1 MCDRVPGVPSGGG
14 RDVVRARWSLLGLA
28 AIVIGVAACTP
39 GALPAPSRPS
49 SIPTASA
56 TAGPTARPTP
66 AAPVILT
73 LAFGG
78 DVHFVGRNAALL
90 ANPQTA
96 IGSFAK
102 QLSAADLAM
111 VNLESA
117 VTTRGTPEPKDFHFR
132 APPSAYTALAAAG
145 IDVASLGNNHTL
157 DYGRVGLADTL
168 NHAARVGFPVVGAGF
183 NVDEAYAPYVVTIRG
198 VRVAIIGLSQIHTLA
213 EEWMPTASR
222 SGVAM
227 SHDRVRSVEA
237 VRRARALA
245 DVVIVFM
252 HWGVERSNCPK
263 EEMRTFAKAMAGAG
277 ATMVVGTHAHVP
289 LAGGFIDNTYVH
301 YGLGNFVWYLN
312 SDSVLLTLKVT
323 AVPGG
328 GPDRAQVTTAV
339 VTPGIVTS
347 SGRPAPAT
355 GSQASAVRSRLAA
368 AQRCARLAAG
378 PTAGPTTPPPS

>member
-1 MCDRVPGVPSGGG
+1 
-14 RDVVRARWSLLGLA
+14 VVRARWVWLA
-28 AIVIGVAACTP
+28 LTAIVISVAGCTP
-39 GALPAPSRPS
+39 STVPTPSRPS
-49 SIPTASA
+49 STATASA
-56 TAGPTARPTP
+56 TAEPTASPAP
-66 AAPVILT
+66 AAPVTLT

-102 QLSAADLAM
+102 QLTAADLAM

-145 IDVASLGNNHTL
+145 IDVVSLGNNHTL

-168 NHAARVGFPVVGAGF
+168 DHAARAGIPVVGAGR
-183 NVDEAYAPYVVTIRG
+183 NVDEAYAPHVVTIRG

-263 EEMRTFAKAMAGAG
+263 EEMRTFAKAMALAG

-289 LAGGFIDNTYVH
+289 LAGGFIGNTYIH

-323 AVPGG
+323 AVAGA
-328 GPDRAQVTTAV
+328 GPDRAAVTSAE
-339 VTPGIVTS
+339 VTPAVVTS

-355 GSQASAVRSRLAA
+355 GSRASAVRARLAA
-368 AQRCARLAAG
+368 AQRCARLAAE
-378 PTAGPTTPPPS
+378 PASRVR

>member
-1 MCDRVPGVPSGGG
+1 VPSGGVG
-14 RDVVRARWSLLGLA
+14 DVVRARWVWLA
-28 AIVIGVAACTP
+28 LTAIVMSVVGCTP
-39 GALPAPSRPS
+39 STAPARPS
-49 SIPTASA
+49 STATASAAGRPTAS
-56 TAGPTARPTP
+56 PTP
-66 AAPVILT
+66 VAPVTLT

-102 QLSAADLAM
+102 QLTAADLAM

-132 APPSAYTALAAAG
+132 APPSAYTALTAAG
-145 IDVASLGNNHTL
+145 IDVVSLGNNHTL

-168 NHAARVGFPVVGAGF
+168 DHAARAGIPAVGAGR
-183 NVDEAYAPYVVTIRG
+183 NVDEAYAPHVVTIRG
-198 VRVAIIGLSQIHTLA
+198 VRMAIIGLSQIHTLA
-213 EEWMPTASR
+213 EEWMPTTTR

-263 EEMRTFAKAMAGAG
+263 EEMRTFAKAMASAG

-289 LAGGFIDNTYVH
+289 LAGGFIGNTYIH

-323 AVPGG
+323 AVPSG
-328 GPDRAQVTTAV
+328 GPDHALVTDAV
-339 VTPGIVTS
+339 VTPGVVTS

-355 GSQASAVRSRLAA
+355 GSRASAVAERLAA
-368 AQRCARLAAG
+368 AQQCAKLA
-378 PTAGPTTPPPS
+378 PKPQSQVS

>member
-1 MCDRVPGVPSGGG
+1 MLPARA
-14 RDVVRARWSLLGLA
+14 RDVVRARHAVFILTATVL
-28 AIVIGVAACTP
+28 VIAGCTP
-39 GALPAPSRPS
+39 SALPSPSPAAPAVPASATAAPAPSRPA
-49 SIPTASA
+49 AS
-56 TAGPTARPTP
+56 
-66 AAPVILT
+66 PVTLT
-73 LAFGG
+73 LTFGG

-90 ANPQTA
+90 RNPRTA

-102 QLSAADLAM
+102 QLTAADLAM

-145 IDVASLGNNHTL
+145 IDVASLANNHAL

-168 NHAARVGFPVVGAGF
+168 DHAARADFAVVGAGR

-213 EEWMPTASR
+213 AEWMPTTTR

-227 SHDRVRSVEA
+227 SHDRTRSVEA
-237 VRRARALA
+237 VRRARAMA
-245 DVVIVFM
+245 DVVVVFM

-263 EEMRTFAKAMAGAG
+263 EEMRTFAAAMADAG

-289 LAGGFIDNTYVH
+289 LAGGFIGNTYVH

-312 SDSVLLTLKVT
+312 SDSVLLTLRVT
-323 AVPGG
+323 AVPSG
-328 GPDRAQVTTAV
+328 GPDQARVAIAV
-339 VTPGIVTS
+339 VTPGVVTS
-347 SGRPAPAT
+347 SGRPAPVT
-355 GSQASAVRSRLAA
+355 GARASAVRSRLAA
-368 AQRCARLAAG
+368 SQRCARLAAE
-378 PTAGPTTPPPS
+378 PSSQVS